1 MSAATT
7 QHKTPEPEHDLAPAT
22 GAMKMKALAHVGM
35 RSGFIISVIAV
46 IVSLLVGAVFIWM
59 AGASITD
66 AYSRLLRGAFFNP
79 GRDDFVRQIK
89 PLTET
94 LRNAVPLIL
103 AGLGLGMGFRA
114 GLFNIGGQG
123 QIVLGAIGAAY
134 IGFSLNLPFP
144 LHLIIAVFVAMIFGG
159 IWGGTAGF
167 LKARTGAN
175 EVIVTIM
182 LNAIS
187 GFLLLYVLGTKTF
200 QIPGS
205 TELKSKSVDQASRL
219 PHLLPAPFNLH
230 AGLILAIIAT
240 VFVWWLLERSTF
252 GFELRAVG
260 ANPHASRTSGMSTGK
275 VTTLTM
281 GISAALCGAAG
292 ANEVLGTFGA
302 LTPAVAGTIGFDA
315 ITVALLGRNKPVG
328 IFFAGLLFGAFK
340 AGAPLM
346 QGANVPVDIIL
357 ILQAVIVLLIAAP
370 ALIRWIFR
378 LPKPDGVSYRE
389 YITLQREGKR

>member
-1 MSAATT
+1 MSVTEQASR
-7 QHKTPEPEHDLAPAT
+7 PEEPKELAPETA
-22 GAMKMKALAHVGM
+22 GMKAKALLHVGM
-35 RSGFIISVIAV
+35 RSGFIISVIA
-46 IVSLLVGAVFIWM
+46 ILVSLFIGALFIWM
-59 AGASITD
+59 SGASVAD
-66 AYSRLLRGAFFNP
+66 AYSRLLRGAFYNP
-79 GRDDFVRQIK
+79 GRDDFARQIK

-94 LRNAVPLIL
+94 LRNSVPLIL
-103 AGLGLGMGFRA
+103 AGLGLGLGFRA

-144 LHLIIAVFVAMIFGG
+144 VHLLLAIVVAMIFGG

-187 GFLLLYVLGTKTF
+187 GFLLLYVLGRKTF

-205 TELKSKSVDQASRL
+205 TELKSKSVSEAARL

-230 AGLILAIIAT
+230 AGFIVAIIAT
-240 VFVWWLLERSTF
+240 IFVWWVLERSTF
-252 GFELRAVG
+252 GFELRSVG
-260 ANPHASRTSGMSTGK
+260 ANPHASRVAGMSTGK

-281 GISAALCGAAG
+281 ALSAALCGAAG